1 MILVLTFPHYYAQ
14 LKHAYT
20 SFPHS
25 FPHYPHK
32 IVEISTLLTK
42 KLPESLVIHK
52 KRTSIK

>member
-52 KRTSIK
+52 